1 MFGLSLHGQH
11 AFSGEVPC
19 GIFDD
24 PKLVA
29 ELKEACATIKKATIF
44 ASMMFYRLFHHK
56 K

>member
-29 ELKEACATIKKATIF
+29 ELKEACATIKKATF
-44 ASMMFYRLFHHK
+44 FFVSALYVLSGL
-56 K
+56 